1 MAPRVQIDD
10 ALDLRLEEHGPFP
23 PQGTAPHE
31 NAPQRPEF
39 YRRDSC
45 FEATARRRESNLTQV
60 SHKIHR
66 SRLSEEDEK
75 NGKAFTNHVVD
86 CRHNPPPFTSSTQDA
101 IRIMATTFNVGNRR
115 VNDTEMDK
123 WLGTCED
130 CDIVVIALQEANYLS
145 SSQKRG
151 LAMLA
156 GVTVLGAAGPLGI
169 GAGLVVG
176 ASTAGAMALHSHVMP
191 KIRRAIKRRNGRP
204 RPNRRPGAATSDD
217 DEDDDT
223 SEDEEDSFTK
233 KGAEGTPM
241 LSSAIASA
249 IDRQLVPRGLER
261 AVLVAHGQMRLVV
274 YVRTESCEVD
284 VLSRAKHGMGLAM
297 NKGGLMARVLLRKP
311 CAGKTSLA
319 FIGAHL
325 PAHEGKRRER
335 TEALDEICRAFDK
348 ETDAADA
355 VFLLGD
361 LNYRLSQLH
370 DLPVDFETAVN
381 LIHTNRLDQLHAY
394 DELVRELEGL
404 DPAPPLRAFAT
415 PSCDFAPTFK
425 VIRRSDTYNDK
436 RCPAWC
442 DRVLFRTRPS
452 FELKILHYD
461 RCTPVLTSDHKPVV
475 LKAQLRRIRN
485 HSSTA
490 DKYKPPSLNRRGSV
504 PASKMRSSIS
514 QGDSRLSEPAF
525 PTNDMHTSSADN
537 YDHHGVDTRH
547 SYTVQQHNNARIC
560 TMQQSNDDA
569 AAALLADSPH

>member
-1 MAPRVQIDD
+1 MAPRAHIDH
-10 ALDLRLEEHGPFP
+10 AVDLRLEEHGPADTTEA
-23 PQGTAPHE
+23 QR
-31 NAPQRPEF
+31 NAVQRPEF

-45 FEATARRRESNLTQV
+45 FEAAARRRREASPPKV
-60 SHKIHR
+60 AHKIHR
-66 SRLSEEDEK
+66 SRLSEEDQK
-75 NGKAFTNHVVD
+75 NGKAFTTHIVD
-86 CRHNPPPFTSSTQDA
+86 CRHKPPPLTSSALDTL
-101 IRIMATTFNVGNRR
+101 RIMATTFNVGNRR
-115 VNDTEMDK
+115 VSDNEMDK
-123 WLGTCED
+123 WLGSCED
-130 CDIVVIALQEANYLS
+130 CDVVVIALQEANYLS

-156 GVTVLGAAGPLGI
+156 GVTVLGAAGPLGL

-191 KIRRAIKRRNGRP
+191 KIRKAIKRRNGRP
-204 RPNRRPGAATSDD
+204 RPNRRPGATASDDD
-217 DEDDDT
+217 DEDDDS
-223 SEDEEDSFTK
+223 SEEEEDSFTK
-233 KGAEGTPM
+233 KGSEGTPM
-241 LSSAIASA
+241 LSSAIANA
-249 IDRQLVPRGLER
+249 IDRQLTPRGLER
-261 AVLVAHGQMRLVV
+261 AILVAHGQMRLAV
-274 YVRTESCEVD
+274 YVRSEGCEVD

-297 NKGGLMARVLLRKP
+297 NKGGLLARVLLRKRG
-311 CAGKTSLA
+311 AEKVDLA

-348 ETDAADA
+348 ETETADA

-361 LNYRLSQLH
+361 LNYRLSQLN
-370 DLPVDFETAVN
+370 DLPLEFDTAVN
-381 LIHTNRLDQLHAY
+381 LIQANSLEHLQAC

-425 VIRRSDTYNDK
+425 FVRRSDTYNDK

-442 DRVLFRTRPS
+442 DRVLFKTRPC

-475 LKAQLRRIRN
+475 LKAQLRSIRN
-485 HSSTA
+485 HALQA
-490 DKYKPPSLNRRGSV
+490 DKHKTPSMQRRDSV
-504 PASKMRSSIS
+504 PAGNVSTLQNTGRF
-514 QGDSRLSEPAF
+514 SEPVISS
-525 PTNDMHTSSADN
+525 NDNHIVSADKH
-537 YDHHGVDTRH
+537 DHLDVDACHKRTVKHHHKTRL
-547 SYTVQQHNNARIC
+547 Y